1 MATTCPTKRRCR
13 SSPACQRALDEQWTD
28 AAFAVRG
35 IETAEQWWDA
45 LTSEPAFAPLLTQR
59 AERFAGKTRQES
71 PPGFDVHVEAL
82 REAGFREV
90 ETIWQVLSSRVLL
103 AVR

>member
-71 PPGFDVHVEAL
+71 PPGFDVHV
-82 REAGFREV
+82 
-90 ETIWQVLSSRVLL
+90 
-103 AVR
+103 